1 MESSALG
8 SEDYLKYGAGEE
20 RRRIM
25 AVKVFAKELPKSVR
39 VSVAE
44 TIRTTLSEH
53 EGAWTVFI
61 TPHARNNA
69 WDVEVKGPLGV
80 HWERRFSG
88 NDRDGEVI
96 AEAIR
101 SATLMSGEH
110 PTEKQSKHLRDA
122 LSELAVQG
130 IAFLSK
136 VGENGETLYVV
147 DRIELKES
155 EIVHLHNQR
164 ALTRRGIQRYLLTR
178 NAA

>member
-1 MESSALG
+1 
-8 SEDYLKYGAGEE
+8 
-20 RRRIM
+20 M
-25 AVKVFAKELPKSVR
+25 AVKVFAQELPRNSR

-44 TIRTTLSEH
+44 TIRTTLSEN
-53 EGAWTVFI
+53 EGTWTVYI
-61 TPHARNNA
+61 TPDSRNNA
-69 WDVEVKGPLGV
+69 WDVEVKGPLGS

-88 NDRDGEVI
+88 DDRDGEVI

-110 PTEKQSKHLRDA
+110 PAGKQSKDLRDA

-155 EIVHLHNQR
+155 EIVYLHGQR